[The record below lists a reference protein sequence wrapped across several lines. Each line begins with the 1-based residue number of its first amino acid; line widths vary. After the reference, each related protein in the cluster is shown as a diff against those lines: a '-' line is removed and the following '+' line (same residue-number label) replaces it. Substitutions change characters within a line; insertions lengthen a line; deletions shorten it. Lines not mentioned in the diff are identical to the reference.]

1 MGDRMTL
8 FAMTERAMS
17 AQLVRMNAAT
27 SNLANAGSV
36 AGSEEEAYRPIRP
49 VFRAELD
56 RASGLTSVRSDGL
69 VESQTA
75 PTKRYDPGN
84 PLADESGHVFEAP
97 VDETRDV
104 AGRDRAVAHAPPRCL
119 HLDERFEPQQ
129 TSRSIAH
136 DLDVDSSD
144 ATLILHRAGYLI
156 RADGAS
162 GAVARHVDASH
173 ASTDCA

>member
-69 VESQTA
+69 VQSQAA

-84 PLADESGHVFEAP
+84 PLADETGHVFEAP
-97 VDETRDV
+97 VDETAEMIEIMESARQYQNMV
-104 AGRDRAVAHAPPRCL
+104 QAL
-119 HLDERFEPQQ
+119 Q
-129 TSRSIAH
+129 TAKQLMLETLRSN
-136 DLDVDSSD
+136 
-144 ATLILHRAGYLI
+144 
-156 RADGAS
+156 
-162 GAVARHVDASH
+162 
-173 ASTDCA
+173 